1 MIRVADKKYCACA
14 RRKTLYICQ
23 RCCIRFAIHAT
34 KCFLTCFG
42 RVKSAFAEAGER
54 GFYFPGAAA

>member
-1 MIRVADKKYCACA
+1 MRLR

-23 RCCIRFAIHAT
+23 RYCIRFAIHAD
-34 KCFLTCFG
+34 KVLPDLFC

-54 GFYFPGAAA
+54 GFYFPAPTRRL